1 MLASADVPPA
11 DVAVHERRVP
21 RTVPDNGT
29 LGLRVYQ
36 PYRPGPHP
44 LFVYYHGGG
53 FVVGDLDGYDRV
65 CRRLCEDAQA
75 VVVSA
80 DYRLAT
86 EHPFPAA
93 VDDAWL
99 ALSWVAE
106 QAAELGGDA
115 ARLAVVGDSAG
126 GTLAAVMALLAR
138 DAGGPRIGAQGLV
151 YPSTALGVAGD
162 YPSRTQY
169 ADGPTLTRRA
179 MDYFTGHYLGAVAP
193 DFRAAPVLA
202 PSLARLPPALV
213 LVAAH
218 DLLRDEVLD
227 YAARLLAAGSAAQVV
242 EYRGLAHGFI
252 SMGGAVGAVRLA
264 QRQLADE
271 LRALLGG

>member
-1 MLASADVPPA
+1 
-11 DVAVHERRVP
+11 
-21 RTVPDNGT
+21 
-29 LGLRVYQ
+29 
-36 PYRPGPHP
+36 
-44 LFVYYHGGG
+44 
-53 FVVGDLDGYDRV
+53 VGDLDGYDRV
-65 CRRLCEDAQA
+65 CRQLCEDAQA
-75 VVVSA
+75 VVVSV
-80 DYRLAT
+80 DYRLAP

-99 ALSWVAE
+99 ALCWAAE
-106 QAAELGGDA
+106 QAADFGADA

-151 YPSTALGVAGD
+151 YPATAVGVAGN

-179 MDYFTGHYLGAVAP
+179 MDYFTGHYLGASTP
-193 DFRAAPVLA
+193 DFRAAPILA
-202 PSLARLPPALV
+202 PSLARLPPALL

-218 DLLRDEVLD
+218 DPLRDEILD

-252 SMGGAVGAVRLA
+252 SMGGAVGAARLA
-264 QRQLADE
+264 QRQLADG
-271 LRALLGG
+271 LRALLGS